1 MRRYSLF
8 TIILLCFAI
17 LIVDILSYYW
27 LQRITKLHAS
37 ADLKLAIDILF
48 WFFTIGLMSAIII
61 LKIRMDSISALRR
74 QRLISSLYGLTVASF
89 APKLIFV
96 IVFSILTAINYVFS
110 EEASIIVV
118 PIIGLLSGI
127 IPFVM

>member
-37 ADLKLAIDILF
+37 TDLKLVIDILF

-74 QRLISSLYGLTVASF
+74 QRLISSLYGLAVASF